1 MMKNC
6 LLGGTIAIFACC
18 SLIGLAQ
25 EGTKPATTKTAQA
38 EKPKG
43 RLPPNYGK
51 LGLTDKQKTSIYAIQ
66 AKYETQLDELE
77 KQLDDLKA
85 KRDTEVKTV
94 LNDNQRKSLDDL
106 LTEAKKKKEKEK
118 TDETDA
124 SKQDASK
131 DDKK

>member
-43 RLPPNYGK
+43 RLPANYGK

-85 KRDTEVKTV
+85 KRDMEVKTV

-106 LTEAKKKKEKEK
+106 LAEAKKKKEKEK
-118 TDETDA
+118 ADETDA
-124 SKQDASK
+124 SKQDAPK
-131 DDKK
+131 EEKK

>member
-1 MMKNC
+1 MKNC

-25 EGTKPATTKTAQA
+25 EGTKPATKTAQA

-106 LTEAKKKKEKEK
+106 LAEAKKKKEKEK
-118 TDETDA
+118 ADETDA
-124 SKQDASK
+124 SKK
-131 DDKK
+131 DTPREEKK